1 LGKGQID
8 IEETGWPAIIRRM
21 HADGHQVL
29 LVKFR
34 HYCSLTLL
42 HR

>member
-1 LGKGQID
+1 
-8 IEETGWPAIIRRM
+8 M

>member
-1 LGKGQID
+1 
-8 IEETGWPAIIRRM
+8 M

-34 HYCSLTLL
+34 HHCPLTLL
-42 HR
+42 RR